1 MVAKESPKLQ
11 EWIRF
16 LHPVQKINKMK
27 YLIGIQPTG
36 KLSIGNYLG
45 CLKKGLQL
53 QEEGHDVTFL
63 IANYH
68 SLTTDNY
75 TDETEKELIR
85 LGCKKI
91 VRQTPIYTELFFKLC
106 CKLNLGT
113 LLKMPQFKDK
123 KENVEYDLGIL
134 LYPVLMTA
142 DIIINDPDVVIV
154 GKDQVTHLE
163 LCNDITKRI
172 GGEHY
177 EYEFGEV
184 DKVMSLMDPT
194 KKMSK
199 SLGERHVLYLF
210 DENYSDK
217 LRRANANEEGLLN
230 LKKIGAGIGVD
241 VDKYE
246 MNVDLKRAISEKMEV
261 LFGK

>member
-1 MVAKESPKLQ
+1 
-11 EWIRF
+11 
-16 LHPVQKINKMK
+16 MK

-36 KLSIGNYLG
+36 KLTIGNYLG
-45 CLKKGLQL
+45 CLKKGLEL

-68 SLTTDNY
+68 SLTTNNY
-75 TDETEKELIR
+75 TDITEKELIR
-85 LGCKKI
+85 LGCRNIKN
-91 VRQTPIYTELFFKLC
+91 QTPEYTELFFKLC

-123 KENVEYDLGIL
+123 KQSVEYDLGIL
-134 LYPVLMTA
+134 LYPVLMAA

-154 GKDQVTHLE
+154 GKDQVSHLE
-163 LCNDITKRI
+163 LCNDISKRI
-172 GGEHY
+172 GGKHF

-199 SLGERHVLYLF
+199 SLGEKHVLYLF
-210 DENYSDK
+210 DEDYKSK
-217 LRRANANEEGLLN
+217 IRSANANVEGLEN
-230 LKKIGAGIGVD
+230 LKKIGKGIGV
-241 VDKYE
+241 
-246 MNVDLKRAISEKMEV
+246 NVDEYKMNIDLKNAISERMEMI
-261 LFGK
+261 FNI